1 VRGIVPALALLVG
14 CASPGQPPGGPPD
27 TEPPKVLR
35 VTPDTGSRNVR
46 ADRITLRFDEV
57 VNERSTPRAPTPAPS
72 PAAGGRST
80 AAGGRGGSSGM
91 TAGGMMGGGMTG
103 GFGGGGFGGGGA
115 SGNSSLASMFV
126 LSPSDGRDRINWKR
140 EAIEVVPRGGFRA
153 QTTYRIVLFPG
164 MGDLR
169 GNYAPEGLDLVFST
183 GPAIASGA
191 ISGALFDW
199 PAGKVA
205 TNAPL
210 EAFLPSDTLFRW
222 RTRSDSTGR
231 FSLAYLSPGTYVL
244 RGWVDQNSNGMIDA
258 REALDTATVRVD
270 SSATVELYAFA
281 RDTIGPRIEQVEIVD
296 SMALRIR
303 FDRPTAVDWVPTA
316 ETLHLLRTDSS
327 EVPLGPLLAGEPL
340 DSAIAKAKA
349 ARAAVRDSIAKDSVA
364 RDTTAR
370 DTTARDTTTR
380 DTTPIAARDT
390 LPRGAARPRMDAR
403 EERQAPVVADSIAA
417 DTVHSVPRPVLQRPI
432 PAQTWGAVLT
442 EPLPPGL
449 YRVKLAKVRGMSGAV
464 RDSEREI
471 RLRPPPPPKRD
482 STATP
487 RPSNAPP
494 GRVP

>member
-1 VRGIVPALALLVG
+1 VRRLVPALALLVG

-27 TEPPKVLR
+27 TEPPQLVR

-57 VNERSTPRAPTPAPS
+57 VNERSTPRAATPAS
-72 PAAGGRST
+72 SGRGTS
-80 AAGGRGGSSGM
+80 AGGRGGRGGTSGM
-91 TAGGMMGGGMTG
+91 VGGGMTG
-103 GFGGGGFGGGGA
+103 GFGGGGFGGGSA

-126 LSPSDGRDRINWKR
+126 ISPSDGRDRINWKR

-153 QTTYRIVLFPG
+153 QTTYRVLLLPG

-183 GPAIASGA
+183 GPVIASGS
-191 ISGALFDW
+191 ITGALFDW

-205 TNAPL
+205 ANAPL
-210 EAFLPSDTLFRW
+210 EAYLPSDTLFRW

-231 FSLAYLSPGTYVL
+231 FSLSYLTPGTYYL
-244 RGWVDQNSNGMIDA
+244 RGWVDQNTNGMIDA
-258 REALDTATVRVD
+258 REAVDTATVRVD
-270 SSATVELYAFA
+270 SSATIDLYAFV

-296 SMALRIR
+296 SVALRIR

-316 ETLHLLRTDSS
+316 ETLRLLRTDSS
-327 EVPLGPLLAGEPL
+327 EVPLGLLLAGEPL
-340 DSAIAKAKA
+340 DTAIAQARA
-349 ARAAVRDSIAKDSVA
+349 ARAAFRDSISKDALA
-364 RDTTAR
+364 RDSTAR
-370 DTTARDTTTR
+370 DT
-380 DTTPIAARDT
+380 AAVEPAPTDSVSRDT
-390 LPRGAARPRMDAR
+390 LARPADRGAEPAPGDRLAR
-403 EERQAPVVADSIAA
+403 EQLVPALADSLQI
-417 DTVHSVPRPVLQRPI
+417 DTVPSLPRPVLQRPI

-449 YRVKLAKVRGMSGAV
+449 YRVKLTKVRGMSGAV

-482 STATP
+482 STAAP
-487 RPSNAPP
+487 RSSNAPP